1 MDLLQQAQTLAGSQY
16 APLFT
21 AAVTLLSLAP
31 KLFAPLLSAFEA
43 HDKHFVRKPL
53 ERLKALR
60 SSASKHSGLAEYLET
75 SIELEAFRI
84 ASGITASRAKMEF
97 LLALNKDGTWSKP
110 QLRRV
115 AQHVGFPEGSEEP
128 AIISSTSEKIFA
140 VWSAVFAGVI
150 ALMGAVFFIVLASTN
165 ELLPFL
171 FGAIVFAGFV
181 AFARFILNEY
191 ISYKLATRAQADLKR
206 RTAAS

>member
-1 MDLLQQAQTLAGSQY
+1 MEILQQLIALLDVKYVPVLTAVVALFSLVPKLA
-16 APLFT
+16 APLI
-21 AAVTLLSLAP
+21 
-31 KLFAPLLSAFEA
+31 SALEA

-84 ASGITASRAKMEF
+84 ASGITTSRARMEF

-110 QLRRV
+110 QLRSV
-115 AQHVGFPEGSEEP
+115 AQHVGFPEGSDEP
-128 AIISSTSEKIFA
+128 AIIISTSEKVFA
-140 VWSAVFAGVI
+140 IWSAVFGGVI
-150 ALMGAVFFIVLASTN
+150 ALMGAVFFIALASTN
-165 ELLPFL
+165 KPLPFL
-171 FGAIVFAGFV
+171 IGAIVFASFV

-191 ISYKLATRAQADLKR
+191 ISYKLASRAQADLKR
-206 RTAAS
+206 RAATS

>member
-1 MDLLQQAQTLAGSQY
+1 MDLLQQAQALIGSQY

-21 AAVTLLSLAP
+21 AAITLLSLAP
-31 KLFAPLLSAFEA
+31 KLVAPLLSAFEA

-60 SSASKHSGLAEYLET
+60 SSASKHSGLADYLET

-110 QLRRV
+110 QLRSV
-115 AQHVGFPEGSEEP
+115 AQHVGFPEGSDKP
-128 AIISSTSEKIFA
+128 AIIISTSEKVFA
-140 VWSAVFAGVI
+140 LWSACFAGLI
-150 ALMGAVFFIVLASTN
+150 ALMGAFFFIRLASTN
-165 ELLPFL
+165 KFLPFL
-171 FGAIVFAGFV
+171 IGAILFTGFV
-181 AFARFILNEY
+181 VFARFILSDY
-191 ISYKLATRAQADLKR
+191 ISYKLANRAQADLKR
-206 RTAAS
+206 RATAS